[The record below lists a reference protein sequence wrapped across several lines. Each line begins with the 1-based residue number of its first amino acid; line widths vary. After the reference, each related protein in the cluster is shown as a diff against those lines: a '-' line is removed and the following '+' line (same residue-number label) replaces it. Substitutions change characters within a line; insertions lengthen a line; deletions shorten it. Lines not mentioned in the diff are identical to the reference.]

1 LLLAAIDWRTA
12 NQPAREG
19 SPVTLILGR
28 PFDPGLRP
36 AFCIAECDA
45 INFRTDANEISS
57 RLPLKHSLETF
68 LETFPCLDIGREVG
82 FIEQTVNNKQ

>member
-1 LLLAAIDWRTA
+1 LLLAAIDWRRTA

-57 RLPLKHSLETF
+57 RLS